1 MLEWWVTI
9 SGIMWLRIYSYKCK
23 ESEPTLNF
31 NKLGRITCIIYSL
44 AISLVYFKRYFWL
57 VKLHEETLNSY
68 VVWVCRKF
76 LFQYLVPISIHRTA
90 IVTPTKLVW
99 PWNVVHM
106 TLSFLDPSSHE
117 PQLPEGDCLHE
128 LPEEVQSRRDESN
141 TATYWDLSLD
151 TMDYTSMYSKIQDS
165 CRPQTLTVARGGHVY
180 AVVDPSKVEP
190 PSQYDKIQW
199 AW

>member
-1 MLEWWVTI
+1 MYSKLSKAKWDLNLVLLHCTQCWSDEWL

-44 AISLVYFKRYFWL
+44 EISLVYFKRYFWL

-68 VVWVCRKF
+68 VVWVCCKF
-76 LFQYLVPISIHRTA
+76 LFQYLVPISIHRAA

-106 TLSFLDPSSHE
+106 TFVFFRSIKSWASITWRRLSAWAT
-117 PQLPEGDCLHE
+117 
-128 LPEEVQSRRDESN
+128 RRGAE
-141 TATYWDLSLD
+141 
-151 TMDYTSMYSKIQDS
+151 
-165 CRPQTLTVARGGHVY
+165 
-180 AVVDPSKVEP
+180 
-190 PSQYDKIQW
+190 
-199 AW
+199 